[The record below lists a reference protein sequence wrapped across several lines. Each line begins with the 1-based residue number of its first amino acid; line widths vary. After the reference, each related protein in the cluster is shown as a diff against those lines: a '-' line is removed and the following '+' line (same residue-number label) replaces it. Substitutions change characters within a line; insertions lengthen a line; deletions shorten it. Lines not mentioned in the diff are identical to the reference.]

1 MATRL
6 GFDMGTNSSGWCL
19 FDGNTIRDIGV
30 RIFSDGRDP
39 KSGAS
44 RAVDRRN
51 ARAMRRRR
59 DRYVRRR
66 SALLHALVE
75 TGLMPADAKDAKAL
89 AVCDPYSLRKR
100 ALDERLEPYE
110 IGRALFHLNQ
120 RRGVKSNRKA
130 ARKSGDET
138 ESGKI
143 ATGAKKTDRAMKENG
158 QQH

>member
-1 MATRL
+1 MATRRGL
-6 GFDMGTNSSGWCL
+6 GSGTNCSGGCV

-44 RAVDRRN
+44 LAVDRHN

-100 ALDERLEPYE
+100 ALDARRSEEHTSEP
-110 IGRALFHLNQ
+110 
-120 RRGVKSNRKA
+120 SP
-130 ARKSGDET
+130 
-138 ESGKI
+138 
-143 ATGAKKTDRAMKENG
+143 
-158 QQH
+158 

>member
-1 MATRL
+1 
-6 GFDMGTNSSGWCL
+6 
-19 FDGNTIRDIGV
+19 
-30 RIFSDGRDP
+30 
-39 KSGAS
+39 
-44 RAVDRRN
+44 
-51 ARAMRRRR
+51 MRRRR

-120 RRGVKSNRKA
+120 RRGFKSNRKA
-130 ARKSGDET
+130 ERKSGDEK

-143 ATGAKKTDRAMKENG
+143 ATGAKELDREIGKASRREGGWQAVKSSRDDVALKT
-158 QQH
+158 

>member
-1 MATRL
+1 
-6 GFDMGTNSSGWCL
+6 
-19 FDGNTIRDIGV
+19 
-30 RIFSDGRDP
+30 
-39 KSGAS
+39 
-44 RAVDRRN
+44 
-51 ARAMRRRR
+51 MRRRR

-120 RRGVKSNRKA
+120 RRGFKSNRQA
-130 ARKSGDET
+130 ERKSGDEREHGT
-138 ESGKI
+138 I
-143 ATGAKKTDRAMKENG
+143 ATGATQMERATKEIG
-158 QQH
+158 ERTTEEI